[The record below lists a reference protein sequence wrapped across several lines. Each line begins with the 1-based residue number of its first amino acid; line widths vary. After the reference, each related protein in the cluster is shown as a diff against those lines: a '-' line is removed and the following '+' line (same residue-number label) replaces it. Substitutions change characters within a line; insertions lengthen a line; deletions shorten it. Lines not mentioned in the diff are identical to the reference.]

1 MTIKKM
7 AEIIPVEPEITNEP
21 QALKWNVEDVKK
33 YLEAITEKY
42 QGLIVTE
49 ENEPEMQKTLRE
61 IVSLRT
67 RFGKFERKGK
77 DLLRRP
83 MNEFLNQCEILS
95 SVIADVEKPLRDQ
108 LQVYEDKRI
117 EELNASIEREIELK
131 AQAAG
136 LFPEYLR
143 DFQRNEKWLNKT
155 QKYSSTLIDIDKEI
169 ERLLAVQK
177 ADQEREK
184 MLAERES
191 YITMA
196 VELANSKLQSPLL
209 ISRYLEL
216 DPDEY
221 SFSDVKKMI
230 EGDSQRQ
237 QEVEAAAMEAAKQE
251 AAEEERRKIEEE
263 KKKQEETQQIEEVK
277 NIPEFG
283 TKITHEEPLPEEVIE
298 VLDAEENASENT
310 KLEEKTEVSLL
321 TATIEIHD
329 IPANKLEDLYNSL
342 DFLGYKYDV
351 KGVE

>member
-7 AEIIPVEPEITNEP
+7 TEIIPIEPEITNEP

-42 QGLIVTE
+42 QGLVVTE

-83 MNEFLNQCEILS
+83 MNEFMNQCELLS

-143 DFQRNEKWLNKT
+143 DFYRSEKWLNKT

-169 ERLLAVQK
+169 ERLLAIQK
-177 ADQEREK
+177 AEQEREK

-230 EGDSQRQ
+230 EKDGQRQ
-237 QEVEAAAMEAAKQE
+237 QEIEATAMEAAKQK
-251 AAEEERRKIEEE
+251 AAEEQRKIEEE

-283 TKITHEEPLPEEVIE
+283 TKITHEEPLPEEVMEI
-298 VLDAEENASENT
+298 LDT
-310 KLEEKTEVSLL
+310 EEKTLAELESERKIEISLL
-321 TATIEIHD
+321 TATIVIHD

-342 DFLGYKYDV
+342 DFLGYQYDV

>member
-21 QALKWNVEDVKK
+21 QTLKWNVEDVKK

-83 MNEFLNQCEILS
+83 MNEFLNQCEVLS

-143 DFQRNEKWLNKT
+143 DFQRSEKWLNKT

-230 EGDSQRQ
+230 EEDGQRQ
-237 QEVEAAAMEAAKQE
+237 QEVEAAAMEAAKQK
-251 AAEEERRKIEEE
+251 AAEEQRKIEEE

-283 TKITHEEPLPEEVIE
+283 TKITHEEPLPEEVMEI
-298 VLDAEENASENT
+298 LDT
-310 KLEEKTEVSLL
+310 EEKTLAELESERKIEISLL
-321 TATIEIHD
+321 TATIVIHD

-342 DFLGYKYDV
+342 DFLGYQYDV

>member
-7 AEIIPVEPEITNEP
+7 TEIIPVEPEITNEP

-155 QKYSSTLIDIDKEI
+155 QKYSHTLVDIDKEI

-177 ADQEREK
+177 AEQEREK

-230 EGDSQRQ
+230 EKDGQRQ
-237 QEVEAAAMEAAKQE
+237 QEIEATAMEAAKQK
-251 AAEEERRKIEEE
+251 AAEEQRKIEEE

-283 TKITHEEPLPEEVIE
+283 TKITHEEPLPEEVMEI
-298 VLDAEENASENT
+298 LDT
-310 KLEEKTEVSLL
+310 EEKTLAELESERKIEISLL
-321 TATIEIHD
+321 TATIVIHD

-342 DFLGYKYDV
+342 DFLGYQYDV

>member
-1 MTIKKM
+1 MTITKM
-7 AEIIPVEPEITNEP
+7 TEIIPIEPEITNEP
-21 QALKWNVEDVKK
+21 QALAWNVEEIKK

-42 QGLIVTE
+42 QGLVVTE
-49 ENEPEMQKTLRE
+49 ENELEMQKTLRE

-67 RFGKFERKGK
+67 KFGKFERKGK

-117 EELNASIEREIELK
+117 EELNVSIEREIELK

-155 QKYSSTLIDIDKEI
+155 QKYSHTLVDIDKEI
-169 ERLLAVQK
+169 ERLLAAQK
-177 ADQEREK
+177 AEQEREK

-230 EGDSQRQ
+230 EKDGQRQ
-237 QEVEAAAMEAAKQE
+237 QEIEATAMEAAKQK
-251 AAEEERRKIEEE
+251 AAEEQRKIEEE
-263 KKKQEETQQIEEVK
+263 KKKQEETQQIEDVK

-283 TKITHEEPLPEEVIE
+283 TKITHEEPLPEEVMEI
-298 VLDAEENASENT
+298 LDT
-310 KLEEKTEVSLL
+310 EEKTLAELESERKIEISLL
-321 TATIEIHD
+321 TATIVIHD

-342 DFLGYKYDV
+342 DFLGYQYDV